1 MRRSPHEQAAM
12 RRNPPRQGSA
22 EHAPTAHGAVA
33 RVDPVD
39 DLDELSAA
47 DTSGAPANR
56 WLVLIVV
63 CFAQFMVVLD
73 ATIVNVALPSIH
85 HGLKFSESNLQW
97 IVNAYTLA
105 FGGFL
110 LLGGRASDLIGRKRL
125 FLAGLVVFSS
135 ASLLDGLATSSG
147 MLIAF
152 RALQGLG
159 AALVSPAALSIV
171 TTSFPDSRERAKA
184 LGAWSAIAVSGS
196 AFGLLLG
203 GVLTTAISWRWIFF
217 VNVPVGALTLL
228 ATLRIVP
235 ESVVQLRSRAFDLA
249 GAISVTAGLS
259 LIVYTVVGAQS
270 HGWGSAWTIG
280 LGALGIGLLV
290 TFLAIEARAE
300 FPLMRLGI
308 FKLRSLAVANA
319 TLLLVGA
326 GMFSMFFFASL
337 YIQEIKG
344 YDALEAGVAF
354 LPLTGG
360 IILGAGLSQ
369 LLMRRLGLR
378 GTATL
383 GLILATGGMAWLI
396 RLPVHGSYG
405 ADLLSGLMPLSLG
418 LGLVFVPLTLLAT
431 SGVEGEDA
439 GLASGLFN
447 TAQQVGGALGLAIL
461 STLAA
466 DRTSSVLGGAAG
478 SVALSQRAEVD
489 GFHVAFI
496 GGTAL
501 MAVAGLAVVLF
512 LRERHVAH
520 VDVSAPVP
528 VGA

>member
-1 MRRSPHEQAAM
+1 MNRKTREQRSP
-12 RRNPPRQGSA
+12 GGGGG
-22 EHAPTAHGAVA
+22 GAVA
-33 RVDPVD
+33 TAEPIDR
-39 DLDELSAA
+39 LDELSAPDGGKA
-47 DTSGAPANR
+47 SPNR
-56 WLVLIVV
+56 WLVLVVV

-73 ATIVNVALPSIH
+73 ATIVNVALPSIR
-85 HGLKFSESNLQW
+85 HGLDFSESNLQW
-97 IVNAYTLA
+97 VVNAYTLV

-125 FLAGLVVFSS
+125 FAAGIVLFSI

-147 MLIAF
+147 MLIGF

-159 AALVSPAALSIV
+159 AALVSPAALSII

-184 LGAWSAIAVSGS
+184 LGVWSAIAVSGS

-217 VNVPVGALTLL
+217 VNVPIGALTLL

-235 ESVVQLRSRAFDLA
+235 ESVVQLRSRAFDVA

-259 LIVYTVVGAQS
+259 VIVYTVVGAQS
-270 HGWGSAWTIG
+270 HGWGSAWTIA
-280 LGALGIGLLV
+280 LGAVGIGLLIAFV
-290 TFLAIEARAE
+290 GIESRAK

-308 FKLRSLAVANA
+308 FKLRSLSVANA

-326 GMFSMFFFASL
+326 GMFSMFYFASL
-337 YIQEIKG
+337 YVQEVKG
-344 YDALEAGVAF
+344 YSALHAGVAF
-354 LPLTGG
+354 LPVTVG

-369 LLMRRLGLR
+369 SLMRRLGLR

-383 GLILATGGMAWLI
+383 GLILATAGMAWLI
-396 RLPVHGSYG
+396 RLPVHGTYG
-405 ADLLSGLMPLSLG
+405 ADLLSGLFPLALG

-466 DRTSSVLGGAAG
+466 DRTTSALGRATGGAAF
-478 SVALSQRAEVD
+478 ARAEVE

-496 GGTAL
+496 GGTVL
-501 MAVAGLAVVLF
+501 MGLAGILVVLF
-512 LRERHVAH
+512 LRRRHVAH